1 MNIYTFTGV
10 AFVPGYN
17 DFDQEWVNI
26 TAQTEAE
33 ARTLLSKLK
42 IYWKGSPEVE
52 KVEPV
57 A

>member
-1 MNIYTFTGV
+1 MNTYTFTGV

-17 DFDQEWVNI
+17 DFDQEWATV
-26 TAQTEAE
+26 TAQTEDE
-33 ARTLLSKLK
+33 ARTKLSKLK
-42 IYWKGSPEVE
+42 IYWKGSPVIE